1 MCAER
6 VQGRSQQVMVAVG
19 LTVAVVRRVLLT
31 GFCCCCLVVVA
42 GCVLLSIVQVSSGK
56 EKKVRA
62 KERKE
67 KTVLPAEFK
76 VRVCGARF

>member
-1 MCAER
+1 
-6 VQGRSQQVMVAVG
+6 MVAVG
-19 LTVAVVRRVLLT
+19 LTVARVADWVSLLLP
-31 GFCCCCLVVVA
+31 GGCCWVCAAVSGV
-42 GCVLLSIVQVSSGK
+42 VQVSSGK

-76 VRVCGARF
+76 VRVLRVGV

>member
-1 MCAER
+1 
-6 VQGRSQQVMVAVG
+6 
-19 LTVAVVRRVLLT
+19 VLLP
-31 GFCCCCLVVVA
+31 
-42 GCVLLSIVQVSSGK
+42 QVSTGK

-76 VRVCGARF
+76 VSV